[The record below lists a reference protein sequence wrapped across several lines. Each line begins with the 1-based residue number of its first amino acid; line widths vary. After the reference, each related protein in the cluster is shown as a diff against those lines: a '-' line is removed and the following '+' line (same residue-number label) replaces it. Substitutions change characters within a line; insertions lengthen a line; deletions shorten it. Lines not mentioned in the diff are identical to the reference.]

1 MSSHFPGDG
10 ESTGTDAGG
19 RNSHGL
25 SEDLLKGWLLLF
37 LSRGPL
43 HGYALAQKLEEVSH
57 SVPHQ
62 TTIYRH
68 LASLEE
74 RDLLDSEWQMRESSP
89 PVRVYRL
96 TDSGREQLR
105 RIYTRISRLHR
116 VCRDFLT
123 EAARHI

>member
-1 MSSHFPGDG
+1 MSADIPGGRKPKGDG
-10 ESTGTDAGG
+10 GDTQ
-19 RNSHGL
+19 NSHLL
-25 SEDLLKGWLLLF
+25 SEDLLQGWLLLF
-37 LSRGPL
+37 LSHGPL

-68 LASLEE
+68 LGSLEE
-74 RDLLDSEWQMRESSP
+74 RGLLDSEWQMRDSSP
-89 PVRVYRL
+89 PVRIYRL
-96 TDSGREQLR
+96 TDTGQKQLR
-105 RIYTRISRLHR
+105 RIYTRISQLQR